1 MRKNVG
7 RIYCAK
13 IETKKNGPDGNRET
27 TITKT
32 TVMKRITL
40 IISLFLIAGIYQ
52 KTRSQGCVA
61 IKGTA
66 GICSR
71 PTDFKGW
78 ELNLNNRYFKSYK
91 HFVGKE
97 EQKQRVEEGSNV
109 INHSY
114 EMDISAI
121 RTFNSRWSM
130 GLTVPIMVFSR
141 SSLYEHDG
149 KSRHTTNSFGLG
161 DARIAAYRWMFDPK
175 TSHKG
180 NLQVGAGLKLPTGNY
195 NYQDYFYKKA
205 DSSVL
210 GPVDQSIQPGDGGTG
225 ITLELNGFYN
235 FSHKVGL
242 YGNAYYLS
250 NPREVNGTS
259 TSRGGTPSA
268 SAKKYN
274 TDVMSVPDLFM
285 ARGGAAVMV
294 NQLTFSGG
302 IRIEGLPSED
312 LIGGSRGFRR
322 PGYIVSAEPS
332 ITWVT
337 KRAAFNLAVPVALV
351 RNRTQSDADKR
362 QSEDTGVHRQGD
374 AAFADYLISLGVT
387 FRL

>member
-1 MRKNVG
+1 
-7 RIYCAK
+7 
-13 IETKKNGPDGNRET
+13 
-27 TITKT
+27 
-32 TVMKRITL
+32 MKRL
-40 IISLFLIAGIYQ
+40 IFIFVIATIFAQQ
-52 KTRSQGCVA
+52 KSNAQGCVA

-71 PTDFKGW
+71 PSDAKGW
-78 ELNLNNRYFKSYK
+78 ELNINNRYFKSYK
-91 HFVGKE
+91 HFVGTV

-114 EMDISAI
+114 EMDITAT
-121 RTFNSRWSM
+121 RTLNSRWSLGM
-130 GLTVPIMVFSR
+130 TLPIMDFAR

-149 KSRHTTNSFGLG
+149 ATRHSTHSFGLG
-161 DARIAAYRWMFDPK
+161 DARFSAYRWMFDPK

-180 NLQVGAGLKLPTGNY
+180 NLQVGLGIKLPTGSY

-225 ITLELNGFYN
+225 ITFELNSFYN
-235 FSHKVGL
+235 FTHSLGV
-242 YGNAYYLS
+242 YGSFFYLS

-259 TSRGGTPSA
+259 TTRGGVASA
-268 SAKKYN
+268 TAKKYN

-285 ARGGAAVMV
+285 TRGGVAYMV
-294 NQLTFSGG
+294 SQFTFSGG
-302 IRIEGLPSED
+302 VRVEALPSKD

-322 PGYIVSAEPS
+322 PGYIISAEPS
-332 ITWVT
+332 VTFVT
-337 KRAAFNLAVPVALV
+337 KKASFNVAVPFALK
-351 RNRTQSDADKR
+351 RNRTQSDSDKR
-362 QSEDTGVHRQGD
+362 RTIDTGVHQQGD
-374 AAFADYLISLGVT
+374 AAFADYLISAGLT